1 MTSTALNPRQEQER
15 LHLLERDLVASALV
29 AEIHGPHP
37 DYDSLNGTIK
47 ATAVPVDLT
56 GPLHYNGWETYRPRF
71 VEKTTGEEIIK
82 DEAPSKLYGVGI
94 LFPLDSAVPQPNGDA
109 NQAANPATGE
119 SAGDDPAEN
128 VAAAEASTGFS
139 SGDSSPTTKRIASTK
154 ESELEKRLSEKIA
167 RMRSRFSSSP
177 IVRSETGEDEP
188 ASEEDVA
195 AGDDDLDGL
204 KLARI
209 RKPQS
214 MGVTF
219 ACRVTDDVNCKVTI
233 SGGRYRV
240 FTNVRVSE
248 KERTF
253 ERKWWVRV
261 PVSVTLNLSAP
272 QLRQN
277 RSHLLTLSPAA
288 IPGLNP
294 LKLSLEIISRP
305 LPHTTPGEGEIRL
318 ITATLV
324 NRTKGTREVDKEALF
339 QSRFTLEAADAFGA
353 SALVPIP
360 RGLQNKDAEELG
372 MELLYRNA
380 RVFAAG
386 HGCAGVWKADEGAK
400 VACRVIAEPI
410 PAHETAPVTPDLVD
424 PETRKPLEIPM
435 LPLARADAGWMAPL
449 ERLVTL
455 YRDWIEKRDQEI
467 SSLPNELRDAAKRH
481 LDACRDCATRINAG
495 LHLLRTDPIA
505 AEAFK
510 LTNEAVL
517 LQQLAGGRKTRP
529 LTFDQAA
536 RVMTWD
542 DPPDATTAFLPSLTH
557 PNAGKRKW
565 RPFQIAFLLMSLPG
579 LFDEKSDDRAIADL
593 IWFPTGGGK
602 TEAYLGASAFAL
614 LSRRLQDPED
624 DGTTVIMRYTL
635 RLLTAQQYQRASGLI
650 CALETIRRRAH
661 QRFGNTPFTI
671 GIWVGGSTTP
681 NKKDQSLEAYKAALQ
696 NGPEAYS
703 HIMLRCPW
711 CASAMGP
718 RRRGR
723 GEAGNSYYSCDG
735 LRLTGAGESRSVAI
749 HCPDRRCS
757 FHERLPVS
765 VVDEELYESP
775 PSLFIGTVDKFAMLA
790 WRPAARALFG
800 LEMDGSRQKSPPALI
815 IQDELHLITGPLG
828 SMVGLYEGVVEEL
841 CTDRRGPHPVKPK
854 LVASTATTRAS
865 TRQIRELYAREQ
877 TAIFPPPGLD
887 AGDSFFACYD
897 RFPVSHPDAGKIK
910 PGRRYLGV
918 MGRAY
923 GSGLTVSVRVFSSLC
938 AAGGRARASATNP
951 SERVGSDA
959 WWTLLAFYNSLREL
973 GQALTLF
980 SADIPER
987 LSDIR
992 DRWFPGEKRRYLRE
1006 DGVME
1011 LTGRLNNSDV
1021 PVALARLERKL
1032 PADGSVDYQVVDACL
1047 ASNIIEVGVDVPRL
1061 GLMAVAGQ
1069 PKNTAQ
1075 YIQAT
1080 GRVGREFPGLVVMIY
1095 DNGKPRDLSHFEQFT
1110 AYHSRLY
1117 AQVEPSSVTPFTL
1130 PVLERALHGAMI
1142 AWMRQKL
1149 PEDAIRL
1156 PRPIGIAGTPLE
1168 IEFMA
1173 FAKMAAERVE
1183 LLFANDKNAKDH
1195 ALSVLRQTLSR
1206 RRSEWRG
1213 SDPSA
1218 WENRE
1223 GEGDLPLMRFY
1234 GTPCPPEWQE
1244 ITWETPTSMRGV
1256 DAECLVSIYPEAAQE
1271 VAPAA
1276 ANTPGDDGMDAIF
1289 GKRT

>member
-1 MTSTALNPRQEQER
+1 MTSSALNNRQEQER
-15 LHLLERDLVASALV
+15 LHLIERQLVASALV
-29 AEIHGPHP
+29 SEIHGPHP

-47 ATAVPVDLT
+47 TTAVPVDLS
-56 GPLHYNGWETYRPRF
+56 GPLHFNGWESYRPRF
-71 VEKTTGEEIIK
+71 VDKSTGEEIIK

-94 LFPLDSAVPQPNGDA
+94 LFPLGTNVPHQNAQSDQGENQTVGDT
-109 NQAANPATGE
+109 TGE
-119 SAGDDPAEN
+119 EPADN
-128 VAAAEASTGFS
+128 VAAAEASSGFNS
-139 SGDSSPTTKRIASTK
+139 NSPKTAGSVDDAAKDSAQ
-154 ESELEKRLSEKIA
+154 EKLLSERIA
-167 RMRSRFSSSP
+167 RMRSRFANP
-177 IVRSETGEDEP
+177 NIRAENGED
-188 ASEEDVA
+188 ASSEDGDLS
-195 AGDDDLDGL
+195 AGDDELDGL

-214 MGVTF
+214 MGITF
-219 ACRVTDDVNCKVTI
+219 ACRVSDDVTCAFAV
-233 SGGRYRV
+233 SGGRYRT

-253 ERKWWVRV
+253 DRKWWVRV
-261 PVSVTLNLSAP
+261 PVSVTLPLSAS
-272 QLRQN
+272 QLRRNGRHQ
-277 RSHLLTLSPAA
+277 LTLSPNT
-288 IPGLNP
+288 IPGLQP
-294 LKLSLEIISRP
+294 LSLSLEIISRP
-305 LPHTTPGEGEIRL
+305 LPNAVAGDTRL

-324 NRTKGTREVDKEALF
+324 NRTKGTRELDKESLF
-339 QSRFTLEAADAFGA
+339 QSRFTVEATDSTGG

-360 RGLQNKDAEELG
+360 RGLQNKDPEELG

-386 HGCAGVWKADEGAK
+386 HGCAGVWQAGEGSAF
-400 VACRVIAEPI
+400 AHRVIAEPI

-424 PETRKPLEIPM
+424 PETGNPLEIPM

-449 ERLVTL
+449 ERLLSL
-455 YRDWIEKRDQEI
+455 YCTWIEKRGQEVAN
-467 SSLPNELRDAAKRH
+467 LPRELQDAANRH
-481 LDACRDCATRINAG
+481 LDACRQCANRIEAG
-495 LHLLRTDPIA
+495 LSLLKTDPLA
-505 AEAFK
+505 AEVFK

-517 LQQLAGGRKTRP
+517 LQQLAGARKTRA
-529 LTFDQAA
+529 LSFDPKLG
-536 RVMTWD
+536 RMIWD
-542 DPPDATTAFLPSLTH
+542 DPKDAATSFLPSLSH
-557 PNAGKRKW
+557 QNAGARKW

-614 LSRRLQDPED
+614 LARRLQEPED
-624 DGTTVIMRYTL
+624 NGTTVIMRYTL

-650 CALETIRRRAH
+650 CALETIRQRAPD
-661 QRFGNTPFTI
+661 RFGNTPFTI

-718 RRRGR
+718 RRRDR
-723 GEAGNSYYSCDG
+723 GEAGKSYYSCDG
-735 LRLTGAGESRSVAI
+735 LRLTGAGESRTVAI
-749 HCPDRRCS
+749 YCPDKRCT
-757 FHERLPVS
+757 FHDKLPVS
-765 VVDEELYESP
+765 VVDEELYEAP

-790 WRPAARALFG
+790 WRPHARALFG
-800 LEMDGSRQKSPPALI
+800 LGMDGSREKSPPALI

-841 CTDRRGPHPVKPK
+841 CTDRRGPRPVKPK

-897 RFPVSHPDAGKIK
+897 RFPSDHPEAGKIK

-918 MGRAY
+918 LARAY

-938 AAGGRARASATNP
+938 AAGGRARANPATP
-951 SERVGSDA
+951 SERIGSDA
-959 WWTLLAFYNSLREL
+959 WWTLLTFYNSLREL

-980 SADIPER
+980 GADIPER
-987 LSDIR
+987 LRDVR

-1006 DGVME
+1006 EGVME

-1032 PADGSVDYQVVDACL
+1032 PTDGTVDYQIVDACL

-1110 AYHSRLY
+1110 SYHSRLY

-1156 PRPIGIAGTPLE
+1156 PRPMGIQGSPLE
-1168 IEFMA
+1168 SEFMA
-1173 FAKMAAERVE
+1173 FAKMVADRIT
-1183 LLFANDKNAKDH
+1183 LLFADDDAAKQH
-1195 ALSVLRQTLSR
+1195 ALTVLRQTLAR
-1206 RRSEWRG
+1206 RRNEWRG

-1256 DAECLVSIYPEAAQE
+1256 DAECLVNIYPEAAQE
-1271 VAPAA
+1271 EALAA
-1276 ANTPGDDGMDAIF
+1276 AAITEDDGMDGIF
-1289 GKRT
+1289 GAKK

>member
-1 MTSTALNPRQEQER
+1 MTSTTLNPKQEQER
-15 LHLLERDLVASALV
+15 LHLLERGLVASALV
-29 AEIHGPHP
+29 SEIHGPHP

-47 ATAVPVDLT
+47 STAVPADLS
-56 GPLHYNGWETYRPRF
+56 GPLHFNGWESYRPRF
-71 VEKTTGEEIIK
+71 TEKTTGEEIIK

-94 LFPLDSAVPQPNGDA
+94 LFPLDSAVPHSNGEA
-109 NQAANPATGE
+109 NQTKGE
-119 SAGDDPAEN
+119 SSGDDPADN
-128 VAAAEASTGFS
+128 VAAAEASSGFN
-139 SGDSSPTTKRIASTK
+139 SGNSTTTSPSVPTTDSSQ
-154 ESELEKRLSEKIA
+154 EKRLSEKIA

-177 IVRSETGEDEP
+177 IARSESGEDEP

-204 KLARI
+204 KLARV

-214 MGVTF
+214 MGITF
-219 ACRVTDDVNCKVTI
+219 ACRVADDVICTVAV
-233 SGGRYRV
+233 SGGRYRM
-240 FTNVRVSE
+240 FTNVRVSD

-261 PVSVTLNLSAP
+261 PVSVTLNLAAP

-277 RSHLLTLSPAA
+277 GRHPLTLSPDA
-288 IPGLNP
+288 IPGLKP
-294 LKLSLEIISRP
+294 LDLSLEIISRP
-305 LPHTTPGEGEIRL
+305 LPHTSPGDGETRL

-324 NRTKGTREVDKEALF
+324 NRTKETREVDKGALF
-339 QSRFTLEAADAFGA
+339 QSRFTIEAADASGA
-353 SALVPIP
+353 NALVPIP
-360 RGLQNKDAEELG
+360 RGLKNKDPEELG

-386 HGCAGVWKADEGAK
+386 HGCAGVWKADEGAA
-400 VACRVIAEPI
+400 VAHRVIAEPV

-424 PETRKPLEIPM
+424 PDTGEPLEIPM
-435 LPLARADAGWMAPL
+435 LPLALAEAGWIAPL
-449 ERLVTL
+449 ERLLSL
-455 YRDWIEKRDQEI
+455 YRDWIEKRSQEI
-467 SSLPNELRDAAKRH
+467 SGLPTELQNAAITHIK
-481 LDACRDCATRINAG
+481 ACRDCATRINAG

-517 LQQLAGGRKTRP
+517 LQQLAGARKTRT
-529 LTFDQAA
+529 LSFDQAA

-542 DPPDATTAFLPSLTH
+542 DPSDATTAFLPSLTH

-579 LFDEKSDDRAIADL
+579 LFDEKSADRAIADL

-650 CALETIRRRAH
+650 CALETIRRRAP
-661 QRFGNTPFTI
+661 QRFGNTAFTI

-723 GEAGNSYYSCDG
+723 GEAGHSYYSCDG

-749 HCPDRRCS
+749 HCPDRRCT

-1032 PADGSVDYQVVDACL
+1032 PADGSADYQVVDACL

-1095 DNGKPRDLSHFEQFT
+1095 DNGKPRDLSHFEQFAT
-1110 AYHSRLY
+1110 YHSRLY

-1156 PRPIGIAGTPLE
+1156 PRPMGITGTPLE

-1183 LLFANDKNAKDH
+1183 LLFADDKNAKDH
-1195 ALSVLRQTLSR
+1195 ALSVLRQTLAR

-1276 ANTPGDDGMDAIF
+1276 AANTPEDDGMDAIF

>member
-1 MTSTALNPRQEQER
+1 MTSTTLNPKQEQER
-15 LHLLERDLVASALV
+15 LHLLERGLVASALV
-29 AEIHGPHP
+29 SEIHGPHP

-47 ATAVPVDLT
+47 STAVPADLS
-56 GPLHYNGWETYRPRF
+56 GPLHFNGWESYRPRF
-71 VEKTTGEEIIK
+71 TEKTTGEEIIK

-94 LFPLDSAVPQPNGDA
+94 LFPLDSAVPHSNGEA
-109 NQAANPATGE
+109 NQTKGE
-119 SAGDDPAEN
+119 SSGDDPADN
-128 VAAAEASTGFS
+128 VAAAEASSGFN
-139 SGDSSPTTKRIASTK
+139 SGNSTTTSPSVPTTDSSQ
-154 ESELEKRLSEKIA
+154 EKRLSEKIA

-177 IVRSETGEDEP
+177 IARSESGEDEP

-204 KLARI
+204 KLARV

-214 MGVTF
+214 MGITF
-219 ACRVTDDVNCKVTI
+219 ACRVADDVICTVAV
-233 SGGRYRV
+233 SGGRYRM
-240 FTNVRVSE
+240 FTNVRVSD

-261 PVSVTLNLSAP
+261 PVSVTLNLAAP

-277 RSHLLTLSPAA
+277 GRHPLTLSPDA
-288 IPGLNP
+288 IPGLKP
-294 LKLSLEIISRP
+294 LDLSLEIISRP
-305 LPHTTPGEGEIRL
+305 LPHTSPGDGETRL

-324 NRTKGTREVDKEALF
+324 NRTKETREVDKGALF
-339 QSRFTLEAADAFGA
+339 QSRFTIEAADASGA
-353 SALVPIP
+353 NALVPIP
-360 RGLQNKDAEELG
+360 RGLKNKDPEELG

-386 HGCAGVWKADEGAK
+386 HGCAGVWKADEGAA
-400 VACRVIAEPI
+400 VAHRVIAEPV

-424 PETRKPLEIPM
+424 PDTGEPLEIPM
-435 LPLARADAGWMAPL
+435 LPLALAEAGWIAPL
-449 ERLVTL
+449 ERLLSL
-455 YRDWIEKRDQEI
+455 YRDWIEKRSQEI
-467 SSLPNELRDAAKRH
+467 SGLPTELQNAAITHIK
-481 LDACRDCATRINAG
+481 ACRDCATRINAG

-517 LQQLAGGRKTRP
+517 LQQLAGARKTRT
-529 LTFDQAA
+529 LSFDQAA

-542 DPPDATTAFLPSLTH
+542 DPSDATTAFLPSLTH

-579 LFDEKSDDRAIADL
+579 LFDEKSADRAIADL

-650 CALETIRRRAH
+650 CALETIRRRAP
-661 QRFGNTPFTI
+661 QRFGNTAFTI

-723 GEAGNSYYSCDG
+723 GEAGHSYYSCDG

-749 HCPDRRCS
+749 HCPDRRCT

-1032 PADGSVDYQVVDACL
+1032 PADGSADYQVVDACL

-1095 DNGKPRDLSHFEQFT
+1095 DNGKPRDLSHFEQFAT
-1110 AYHSRLY
+1110 YHSRLY

-1156 PRPIGIAGTPLE
+1156 PRPMGITGTPLE

-1183 LLFANDKNAKDH
+1183 LLFADDKNAKDH
-1195 ALSVLRQTLSR
+1195 ALSVLRQTLAR

-1276 ANTPGDDGMDAIF
+1276 AANTPENDGMDAIF

>member
-1 MTSTALNPRQEQER
+1 MTLLIERQ
-15 LHLLERDLVASALV
+15 HVASALV
-29 AEIHGPHP
+29 SEIHGPHP

-47 ATAVPVDLT
+47 TTAIPVDLN
-56 GPLHYNGWETYRPRF
+56 GSVHFNGWESYRPRF
-71 VEKTTGEEIIK
+71 VDKSNGEEIIK

-94 LFPLDSAVPQPNGDA
+94 LFPLDSAAHHPNNSA
-109 NQAANPATGE
+109 NQGANLAKSETT
-119 SAGDDPAEN
+119 GDDPPEN
-128 VAAAEASTGFS
+128 VAAAEASSGFD
-139 SGDSSPTTKRIASTK
+139 SGNDTARAAPDEMPRDRTKDAR
-154 ESELEKRLSEKIA
+154 EKKLAAKIA
-167 RMRSRFSSSP
+167 RMSNRLAANP
-177 IVRSETGEDEP
+177 IIRAEDGNDDL
-188 ASEEDVA
+188 ASEEDIA
-195 AGDDDLDGL
+195 AADDELDGL
-204 KLARI
+204 KLARV

-214 MGVTF
+214 MGITF
-219 ACRVTDDVNCKVTI
+219 ACRVSNDVNCTVTV
-233 SGGRYRV
+233 SGGRYRMLA
-240 FTNVRVSE
+240 NVSVSE
-248 KERTF
+248 KERMSHC
-253 ERKWWVRV
+253 KWWVRV
-261 PVSVTLNLSAP
+261 PVSVSLTLSAP

-277 RSHLLTLSPAA
+277 GRHLLTLSPDN
-288 IPGLNP
+288 IPGLKP
-294 LKLSLEIISRP
+294 LNLSLEIISRP
-305 LPHTTPGEGEIRL
+305 LPHTSDVDKRL

-324 NRTKGTREVDKEALF
+324 NRTQGTREVDKEALF
-339 QSRFTLEAADAFGA
+339 QSRFTVEAADTSGA

-360 RGLQNKDAEELG
+360 RGLQNKDPEELG
-372 MELLYRNA
+372 MELLYRNV

-386 HGCAGVWKADEGAK
+386 HGCAGAWKAGEGAST
-400 VACRVIAEPI
+400 ARCVIAEPI
-410 PAHETAPVTPDLVD
+410 PTHETAPVTPYLVD
-424 PETRKPLEIPM
+424 PDTGNPLEIPM

-449 ERLVTL
+449 ERLLSL
-455 YRDWIEKRDQEI
+455 YRNWIDERRQEI
-467 SSLPNELRDAAKRH
+467 AGLPLELQDAAKRH
-481 LDACRDCATRINAG
+481 LDACRQCASRIEAG
-495 LHLLRTDPIA
+495 LKLLRTDGIA

-517 LQQLAGGRKTRP
+517 LQQLAGARKLRTLSFNGRVAWSEAIG
-529 LTFDQAA
+529 D
-536 RVMTWD
+536 
-542 DPPDATTAFLPSLTH
+542 LPSLTH
-557 PNAGKRKW
+557 PNAGKREW

-579 LFDEKSDDRAIADL
+579 LFDEKSDDRTIADL

-614 LSRRLQDPED
+614 LARRLQDPED

-650 CALETIRRRAH
+650 CALETIRRRASA
-661 QRFGNTPFTI
+661 RYGETPFTI

-681 NKKDQSLEAYKAALQ
+681 NKKTQSVETYNAALRE
-696 NGPEAYS
+696 GPERYA

-718 RRRGR
+718 RTKGF
-723 GEAGNSYYSCDG
+723 GEAGNRSNRYACDG
-735 LRLTGAGESRSVAI
+735 LRSTGAGQNRSIDI
-749 HCPDRRCS
+749 HCPDRACT
-757 FHERLPVS
+757 FYAKLPVS
-765 VVDEELYESP
+765 VVDEDLYEKP
-775 PSLFIGTVDKFAMLA
+775 PSMFIGTVDKFAMLA
-790 WRPAARALFG
+790 WRPEARALFG
-800 LEMDGSRQKSPPALI
+800 LDMDGSRQKSPPALI

-841 CTDRRGPHPVKPK
+841 CTDRRGPQPVRPK

-897 RFPVSHPDAGKIK
+897 RHPTGHPEAGKIK

-918 MGRAY
+918 LGRAY

-938 AAGGRARASATNP
+938 AAGGRARANP
-951 SERVGSDA
+951 AKPNERVGSDA

-992 DRWFPGEKRRYLRE
+992 DRWFPGENRRYLRE
-1006 DGVME
+1006 EGVME

-1032 PADGSVDYQVVDACL
+1032 PADGTVDYQVVDACL

-1061 GLMAVAGQ
+1061 GLMAVTGQ

-1080 GRVGREFPGLVVMIY
+1080 GRVGREFPGLIVMIY

-1110 AYHSRLY
+1110 TYHSRLY

-1130 PVLERALHGAMI
+1130 PVLERALHGALI

-1149 PEDAIRL
+1149 PQQSIQL
-1156 PRPIGIAGTPLE
+1156 PGPMGNLTHPIE
-1168 IEFMA
+1168 IEFIA
-1173 FAKMAAERVE
+1173 FSNMVEGRVA
-1183 LLFANDKNAKDH
+1183 LLFADDPAAKQH
-1195 ALSVLRQTLSR
+1195 ALNVLRQTLDR
-1206 RRSEWRG
+1206 RKSEWRG
-1213 SDPSA
+1213 SAPSA
-1218 WENRE
+1218 WENRS

-1234 GTPCPPEWQE
+1234 GTPCPPQWQE
-1244 ITWETPTSMRGV
+1244 RTWETPTSMRGV
-1256 DAECLVSIYPEAAQE
+1256 DAECLVRIYPRADQEIPPAAGG
-1271 VAPAA
+1271 APA
-1276 ANTPGDDGMDAIF
+1276 PPQDGDA
-1289 GKRT
+1289 

>member
-1 MTSTALNPRQEQER
+1 MSTALDSRQAHER
-15 LHLLERDLVASALV
+15 LHILERNLVASALV
-29 AEIHGPHP
+29 SEIHGPHP

-47 ATAVPVDLT
+47 STAVPVDIT
-56 GPLHYNGWETYRPRF
+56 GPLNYNGWESYRPRF
-71 VEKTTGEEIIK
+71 VDKATGEEIIK

-94 LFPLDSAVPQPNGDA
+94 LFPLDSAEPQPHG
-109 NQAANPATGE
+109 AADQTTNPASYKSE
-119 SAGDDPAEN
+119 GDDPAEN
-128 VAAAEASTGFS
+128 VAAVEASSGLN
-139 SGDSSPTTKRIASTK
+139 SGDSSSVIRPTASTK
-154 ESELEKRLSEKIA
+154 ESEQEKRLSKNIA
-167 RMRSRFSSSP
+167 RMRRRFSSQP
-177 IVRSETGEDEP
+177 LIRSEIGEDET
-188 ASEEDVA
+188 ASEDDIA
-195 AGDDDLDGL
+195 GGDDDLDGL

-214 MGVTF
+214 MGITF
-219 ACRVTDDVNCKVTI
+219 ACRLADDVTCTVAV
-233 SGGRYRV
+233 SGGRYRAI
-240 FTNVRVSE
+240 TAVRVFE
-248 KERTF
+248 KGRMY

-261 PVSVTLNLSAP
+261 PVSVTLKLTAA

-277 RSHLLTLSPAA
+277 GRHPLTLSPDPV
-288 IPGLNP
+288 PGLKP
-294 LKLSLEIISRP
+294 LNLSLEIISRP
-305 LPHTTPGEGEIRL
+305 LPHTSLEDGISRL

-339 QSRFTLEAADAFGA
+339 QSRFTIEAADVSGA

-386 HGCAGVWKADEGAK
+386 HGCAGVWIADESVT
-400 VACRVIAEPI
+400 VARRVIAEPI
-410 PAHETAPVTPDLVD
+410 PAYETPPVTPDLID
-424 PETRKPLEIPM
+424 PETGEPLEIPM
-435 LPLARADAGWMAPL
+435 LPLALGDEGWMGPL
-449 ERLVTL
+449 MRLLAL
-455 YRDWIEKRDQEI
+455 YRDWIEKHDQEI
-467 SSLPNELRDAAKRH
+467 PCLPKELRETATTH
-481 LDACRDCATRINAG
+481 LKACRDCAARIDAG
-495 LHLLRTDPIA
+495 LNLLRTDPIA

-517 LQQLAGGRKTRP
+517 LQQLAGARKTRS
-529 LTFDQAA
+529 LNFDQAA
-536 RVMTWD
+536 KVLTWEAS
-542 DPPDATTAFLPSLTH
+542 PDAATDFLPSLAH

-565 RPFQIAFLLMSLPG
+565 RPFQVAFLLMSLPG
-579 LFDEKSDDRAIADL
+579 LFDEKSEDRAIADL

-650 CALETIRRRAH
+650 CALETIRRRAT
-661 QRFGNTPFTI
+661 QRFGETPFTI

-681 NKKDQSLEAYKAALQ
+681 NTKDQSLEAHKAALQ
-696 NGPEAYS
+696 NGPEVYS

-718 RRRGR
+718 RRRGW
-723 GEAGNSYYSCDG
+723 GEIGSYYSCDG

-749 HCPDRRCS
+749 HCPDPRCT
-757 FHERLPVS
+757 FHEKLPVS

-775 PSLFIGTVDKFAMLA
+775 PSLLIGTVDKFAMLA

-800 LEMDGSRQKSPPALI
+800 LGMDGNRQKSPPALI

-841 CTDRRGPHPVKPK
+841 CTDRRGPRPVKPK
-854 LVASTATTRAS
+854 LVASTATTRSS
-865 TRQIRELYAREQ
+865 TRQIRELYARQ
-877 TAIFPPPGLD
+877 KTAIFPPPGLD

-897 RFPVSHPDAGKIK
+897 RFPRSHSDAGKIK

-923 GSGLTVSVRVFSSLC
+923 GSGLTVSVRVYSSLC
-938 AAGGRARASATNP
+938 AAGGRARASASHP
-951 SERVGSDA
+951 GERVGSDA

-992 DRWFPGEKRRYLRE
+992 DRWFPGERRRYLRE

-1032 PADGSVDYQVVDACL
+1032 PVDGSVDYQVVDACL

-1061 GLMAVAGQ
+1061 GLMAVTGQ

-1130 PVLERALHGAMI
+1130 PVLERALHGAII

-1156 PRPIGIAGTPLE
+1156 PRPMGIPGAPLE

-1173 FAKMAAERVE
+1173 FARMAAERIE
-1183 LLFANDKNAKDH
+1183 LLFVDDKNAKDH
-1195 ALSVLRQTLSR
+1195 ALSVLRQILAR

-1213 SDPSA
+1213 SNPSA
-1218 WENRE
+1218 WENRD

-1256 DAECLVSIYPEAAQE
+1256 DAECLVSIYPQSAQE

-1276 ANTPGDDGMDAIF
+1276 ANSPGDDGMDAIF